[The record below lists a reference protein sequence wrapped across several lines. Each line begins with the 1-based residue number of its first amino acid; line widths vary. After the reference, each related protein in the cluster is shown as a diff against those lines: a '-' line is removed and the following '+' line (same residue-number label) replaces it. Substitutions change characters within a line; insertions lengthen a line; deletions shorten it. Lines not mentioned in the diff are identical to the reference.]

1 MQATTTW
8 QQPEH
13 LAPAPNQAAPQPNL
27 QVYPEIA
34 KNGTE
39 VAFPQAPMQ
48 VPALAQNQ
56 TATQDQSGSWSLF
69 GKKKS
74 REQELAEKEE
84 TERKDL
90 LKNATQSLDSI
101 LKQDSQSDAIK
112 QMTTALG
119 IEVMQHG
126 SQAFKQDELFK
137 NATSAIEGLINL
149 RAEQIVKD
157 KEEQKQM

>member
-1 MQATTTW
+1 MT
-8 QQPEH
+8 
-13 LAPAPNQAAPQPNL
+13 
-27 QVYPEIA
+27 QV
-34 KNGTE
+34 
-39 VAFPQAPMQ
+39 
-48 VPALAQNQ
+48 
-56 TATQDQSGSWSLF
+56 SGSSWSLF
-69 GKKKS
+69 SKKKS

-90 LKNATQSLDSI
+90 LKNATQSLDNI

-119 IEVMQHG
+119 LEVVQNS
-126 SQAFKQDELFK
+126 SQAIKQDELFK

-157 KEEQKQM
+157 KEEQKKRQELQQQLQAQAKNMQPISQYQ